1 MWKDKNADLVKATEY
16 IDTGKLN
23 EFLVE
28 EGLINSE
35 RNTNLNNA
43 KEIDIIVE
51 EDTPITSKKEKVISI
66 DEI

>member
-1 MWKDKNADLVKATEY
+1 MKE
-16 IDTGKLN
+16 IDTGKLD
-23 EFLVE
+23 EFLKK

-35 RNTNLNNA
+35 RNANLNNV
-43 KEIDIIVE
+43 KEIDIIIE